1 VRKGFVHPCVPS
13 HGISP
18 FRKRYFGDEKVN
30 FRLGVPLLFLLAG
43 LFPYRLRV
51 DARSDRPA
59 VTRFTLTNGMRVVL
73 IRNLLAPVVTVQ
85 MNVLVG
91 GDETPAGFPGMAHA
105 QEHMAFRGCT
115 GMTAD
120 QTSAIYAQLGDDSN
134 AETQQ
139 NVTEY
144 YATVPATDINVALQ
158 AQAMC
163 LESIQ
168 DSQADWE
175 QERGAIEQ
183 EVAADL
189 SEPTNAFLER
199 VNADMF
205 AGTPYAHDALGT
217 KISFDVTTGAMLKKF
232 FEKWYTP
239 SNTILVVVGDI
250 DPVQTG
256 TAIKRLFGNI
266 SSHTL
271 PPRPAINIES
281 FRPKTLSFD
290 SDLGYTL
297 GVIAYRLPGTDSPD
311 YAATEVLA
319 DVLDSQRANLYGMVP
334 AGKVLDAQFD
344 LVETYPKASV
354 GFAII
359 ASPAI
364 TDAVNSVAEMRRI
377 LTNYAKTGVPGDL
390 VSAAKS
396 TEIAAAEFDRT
407 SIPGLA
413 RAWSDALAGEGR
425 TSPEENTDAIRKVTM
440 ADVNRVARQY
450 LLNANSI
457 TAIMKSQPTR
467 KATAFRGS
475 RRRAER
481 IAEASR
487 KPVPLPEW
495 AAGPLEQ
502 FKVPESYI
510 NASDTTL
517 PNGIRLIVRT
527 DTTSPTVT
535 LLGSVKHDP
544 DLQIPPGREGLSD
557 LLQGLYSYGTQTLDR
572 LAFQEALDGIAANE
586 SAGYRFSLNVLKENF
601 SRGVEL
607 LADNELHPALKTD
620 AFAVTKQE
628 ISQLLAGLRK
638 SARHRTS
645 RALKMALLPVGDPNL
660 REATPATVS
669 RITLKDVE
677 QYRLATIRPDLTTIV
692 IIGDVSQED
701 ARAAIDKWFGDWK
714 GVGPKPNT
722 LLPGVP
728 PNKSSAWNV
737 VDPDQIQ
744 DLVVLTEQLQLNRLD
759 ADYYPLQ
766 LGTYVLGGGFQTT
779 RLSYDLRKMTG
790 YVYSVDVS
798 LNASPTR
805 ASYSV
810 SYACSPKNVS
820 RTRALIERDIN
831 QMRTEDIPSDELH
844 RAQALLARQTLLSE
858 SSEEIVAQVMLGR
871 AEIGLPLDEPIR
883 AAKRYVELNAQD
895 VRLAFARTIRTDNLA
910 QVVQGPAPQ

>member
-1 VRKGFVHPCVPS
+1 
-13 HGISP
+13 
-18 FRKRYFGDEKVN
+18 
-30 FRLGVPLLFLLAG
+30 
-43 LFPYRLRV
+43 
-51 DARSDRPA
+51 
-59 VTRFTLTNGMRVVL
+59 
-73 IRNLLAPVVTVQ
+73 

-91 GDETPAGFPGMAHA
+91 GDEAPAGFPGMAHA
-105 QEHMAFRGCT
+105 EEHMAFRGCT

-120 QTSAIYAQLGDDSN
+120 QTAAIYAQLGDDSN
-134 AETQQ
+134 AETEQ

-144 YATVPATDINVALQ
+144 YATVPATDLNVALQ

-163 LESIQ
+163 LDSIQ

-189 SEPTNAFLER
+189 SEPTDAVLNR

-217 KISFDVTTGAMLKKF
+217 KISFDVTTGAMLKDF
-232 FEKWYTP
+232 YRKWYTP

-250 DPVQTG
+250 DPVQTLI
-256 TAIKRLFGNI
+256 AIKRLFGSI

-271 PPRPAINIES
+271 PPRPAIKIES
-281 FRPKTLSFD
+281 FKPETYNLD
-290 SDLGYTL
+290 SSLGYSL
-297 GVIAYRLPGTDSPD
+297 GFIAYRLPGTDSPD
-311 YAATEVLA
+311 YAATQVLA
-319 DVLDSQRANLYGMVP
+319 DVLDSQRANLYGLVP
-334 AGKVLDAQFD
+334 AGKAWDAQFN

-354 GFAII
+354 GFAVI
-359 ASPAI
+359 ALPEI
-364 TDAVNSVAEMRRI
+364 TDPVSSVAEMRRI
-377 LTNYAKTGVPGDL
+377 LTNYAKTGVPRDL
-390 VSAAKS
+390 VSAAKR

-413 RAWSDALAGEGR
+413 RAWSDALASEGR
-425 TSPEENTDAIRKVTM
+425 TSPEEDTDAIRKVTM

-450 LLNANSI
+450 LLNENSI
-457 TAIMKSQPTR
+457 TAIMKPLPTR
-467 KATAFRGS
+467 KPTPLRGS
-475 RRRAER
+475 RPGAER
-481 IAEASR
+481 IAEASTE
-487 KPVPLPEW
+487 PVPFPEW
-495 AAGPLEQ
+495 AAGTLEQ
-502 FKVPESYI
+502 FKVPETYVNI
-510 NASDTTL
+510 SDTTL

-535 LLGSVKHDP
+535 LLGSVKHNP
-544 DLQIPPGREGLSD
+544 DLQIPAGREGLSD
-557 LLQGLYSYGTQTLDR
+557 LVEGLYSYGTQTLDR
-572 LAFQEALDGIAANE
+572 LAFQEALDDIAANE
-586 SAGYRFSLNVLKENF
+586 TAGYHFSLNVLKENF

-628 ISQLLAGLRK
+628 MSQFLAGLRK
-638 SARHRTS
+638 SAGHRTS

-669 RITLKDVE
+669 RITLNDVE

-714 GVGPKPNT
+714 SVGPEPNT

-728 PNKSSAWNV
+728 PNKSSTWNV

-779 RLSYDLRKMTG
+779 LSYNLRKVTG

-871 AEIGLPLDEPIR
+871 AELGLPLDEPIR
-883 AAKRYVELNAQD
+883 AAKRYSELNAQD
-895 VRLAFARTIRTDNLA
+895 VRLAFARAIRTDNLV
-910 QVVQGPAPQ
+910 QVVQGPALQ